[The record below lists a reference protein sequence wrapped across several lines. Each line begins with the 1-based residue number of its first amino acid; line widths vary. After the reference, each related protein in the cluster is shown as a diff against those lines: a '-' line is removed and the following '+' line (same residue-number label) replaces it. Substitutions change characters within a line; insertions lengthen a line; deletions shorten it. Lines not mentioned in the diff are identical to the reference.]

1 MKNYPIQANK
11 TSTLRSQVLALRI
24 SSANVTKSVGNWGF
38 TEEILNGKAHFL
50 CSVSSILMKCVFQL
64 RRYKI
69 AQKLIEVSSR
79 IQSGSGSLGHCSKG
93 EMCV

>member
-64 RRYKI
+64 RR
-69 AQKLIEVSSR
+69 
-79 IQSGSGSLGHCSKG
+79 
-93 EMCV
+93 